1 MTFAKYRHGE
11 DVEVS
16 GTLTGL
22 GDQRGSVIEVVYDK
36 LSSQFFYNVQC
47 GENRHYAQ
55 ERFVSTVQRLNV
67 GT

>member
-1 MTFAKYRHGE
+1 MTFAKYKLGE

-22 GDQRGSVIEVVYDK
+22 GDQRGSVIGVVYDK

-55 ERFVSTVQRLNV
+55 ERFVSTVQRLNE

>member
-1 MTFAKYRHGE
+1 MTFAKYKLGE

-16 GTLTGL
+16 GTFTGL
-22 GDQRGSVIEVVYDK
+22 GDQKGRVTEIVYDK

-47 GENRHYAQ
+47 GENQHYAQ
-55 ERFVSTVQRLNV
+55 ERFVSTVQKLNE

>member
-1 MTFAKYRHGE
+1 MTFAKYKLGE

-16 GTLTGL
+16 GTFTGL
-22 GDQRGSVIEVVYDK
+22 GHQKGRVTEIVYDK

-55 ERFVSTVQRLNV
+55 ERFVSNVQLLNKCI
-67 GT
+67 

>member
-1 MTFAKYRHGE
+1 MTFAKYKLGE
-11 DVEVS
+11 GVEVS

-47 GENRHYAQ
+47 GENRYYAQ
-55 ERFVSTVQRLNV
+55 ERFVSTVQRLNDSI
-67 GT
+67 